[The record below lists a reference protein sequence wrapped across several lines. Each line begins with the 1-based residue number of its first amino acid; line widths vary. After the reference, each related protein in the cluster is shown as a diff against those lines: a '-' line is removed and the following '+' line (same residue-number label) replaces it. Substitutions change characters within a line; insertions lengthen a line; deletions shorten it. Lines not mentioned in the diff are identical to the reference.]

1 MQKREEMHRGGRLL
15 ARCYVCGAMLAA
27 ISCFNASEALASECP
42 LWLFDRDR
50 PGMAVGGDVFGD
62 DVPVRTQA
70 GFFSTISDP
79 YLLDGLVACDLVAGL
94 ETPSRSLWIDWYHL
108 GHSLYREDRIA
119 ASVGCGTPARGIN
132 IHAVPALV
140 RRVVEGFAGEASC
153 SLTLAVS
160 YAQGRRASAGF
171 LRSVYESDSRSS
183 PYAAV
188 FVSIRAGRLLA
199 RFDRAVSGVRA
210 GDSRFMLEAALNGR
224 CAFVSGYRWTSGEI
238 SSGLLIELSPLVV
251 DFLWSQNPALG
262 GTISAGVGRWWQW

>member
-1 MQKREEMHRGGRLL
+1 
-15 ARCYVCGAMLAA
+15 MLAA
-27 ISCFNASEALASECP
+27 ISCFNAFGTFASGCP

-50 PGMAVGGDVFGD
+50 PGMAVGSEVFED

-70 GFFSTISDP
+70 GFYSTISDP
-79 YLLDGLVACDLVAGL
+79 YLLDGLVACDLVAGI

-108 GHSLYREDRIA
+108 GHSLYREDRVA
-119 ASVGCGTPARGIN
+119 ARIGCETPARGIR
-132 IHAVPALV
+132 IDVVPALV

-199 RFDRAVSGVRA
+199 RFDRAVSGMRA
-210 GDSRFMLEAALNGR
+210 GDSRFMLEAAFNGR
-224 CAFVSGYRWTSGEI
+224 CAFVSGYRWASGEI
-238 SSGLLIELSPLVV
+238 SSGILIELSPVAL

-262 GTISAGVGRWWQW
+262 GTVSAGVGRWWRW